1 MKSGSNNNP
10 IGIFDSGLG
19 GLTVLKELIRI
30 LPSENIIYFGDTA
43 RVPYGTKSKNAVRNF
58 SRQITKFLIRHDVKL
73 ILVACNTASALAL
86 NDIKKIAKKIP
97 VVGVIKS
104 GVRAAVSETV
114 NKKIGIIGTSAT
126 IKSESYKSAIKRLGG
141 KIKIIQQPCPL
152 FVPLV
157 EEGWIDS
164 KITEDIAKIY
174 LYPLKKAGC
183 DVVILGCTHYPMI
196 KKIIRQVVGKKIKLI
211 DSAKEVSKD
220 VKKILSNKGLIRMAK
235 SRGNLKFYVSD
246 APDKFSKLSK
256 IFLGKFISDVKK
268 VDIERY

>member
-1 MKSGSNNNP
+1 MKNGLNNNP

-19 GLTVLKELIRI
+19 GLTVLRELVGI

-43 RVPYGTKSKNAVRNF
+43 RVPYGTKSENAVKNF
-58 SRQITKFLIRHDVKL
+58 SRQIAKFLIGHDVKL

-97 VVGVIKS
+97 VVGVING

-114 NKKIGIIGTSAT
+114 NKKIGIVGTAAT
-126 IKSESYKSAIKRLGG
+126 IKSKSYQNAVKRLNGR
-141 KIKIIQQPCPL
+141 IKIIQQSCPL

-157 EEGWIDS
+157 EEGWTAG

-174 LYPLKKAGC
+174 LQPLKKAGC
-183 DVVILGCTHYPMI
+183 DVVILGCTHYPVL
-196 KKIIRQVVGKKIKLI
+196 KKIIREVVGDNIKLI

-220 VKKILSNKGLIRMAK
+220 VKKILSNKGLIRPSK
-235 SRGNLKFYVSD
+235 TRGYLKFYVSD

-256 IFLGKFISDVKK
+256 IFLGKIISEVKK